1 MNTDISAQ
9 VDSLNTILSL
19 GTVALL
25 AVAFIW
31 LIAIIAMWK
40 KGEGSSLLPG
50 VAKLV
55 FPIGFI
61 TSLAGLV
68 GSLYYSE
75 VLNIVPCDLC
85 WFQRVFLYPQ
95 AFMFAYAWYKKDS
108 SVLAYS
114 IILSVVGGL
123 IALYQHIMQLGYSVY
138 KPCSTA
144 PFAVDCSTPTFIKF
158 GFVTFP
164 LMAVALFAILILS
177 AITHKRFAKRQ

>member
-1 MNTDISAQ
+1 MTDITLQ
-9 VDSLNTILSL
+9 VDSLNNTLSL
-19 GTVALL
+19 GTIALL
-25 AVAFIW
+25 AIAFIW

-40 KGEGSSLLPG
+40 KGEGAPLLSG
-50 VAKLV
+50 VATWV
-55 FPIGFI
+55 FPIGFVV
-61 TSLAGLV
+61 SLAGLV

-75 VLNIVPCDLC
+75 FLGIPPCDLC

-108 SVLAYS
+108 SVLVYS
-114 IILSVVGGL
+114 ITLSVIGGL
-123 IALYQHIMQLGYSVY
+123 ISVYQHIMQLGYSVY

-144 PFAVDCSTPTFIKF
+144 PFAVDCSTPTFIEY

-164 LMAVALFAILILS
+164 LMATALFAILILS

>member
-1 MNTDISAQ
+1 MTDNTAQ
-9 VDSLNTILSL
+9 IASLNHLLSAGTII
-19 GTVALL
+19 LL
-25 AVAFIW
+25 VIGLIW
-31 LIAIIAMWK
+31 LVAIIANWK
-40 KGEGSSLLPG
+40 KGEGAKFLPR
-50 VAKLV
+50 VANYV

-75 VLNIVPCDLC
+75 VLGILPCDLC

-114 IILSVVGGL
+114 IILSTLGL
-123 IALYQHIMQLGYSVY
+123 LIGAYQHVMQLGYSVY
-138 KPCSTA
+138 RPCSTA
-144 PFAVDCSTPTFIKF
+144 PFAVDCSTPTFIEY

-164 LMAVALFAILILS
+164 LMAVVLFAILILI
-177 AITHKRFAKRQ
+177 AVTHKRFAKRQ